1 MNQHND
7 PWLPHINHDLC
18 TGCRECV
25 LTCPTGALEQQD
37 GKASLRHPSL
47 CTYCTACEDV
57 CPVGA
62 IELPFLIV
70 KREPREEHRSEQ
82 TAQP

>member
-1 MNQHND
+1 M
-7 PWLPHINHDLC
+7 
-18 TGCRECV
+18 EKAM
-25 LTCPTGALEQQD
+25 LTRPD
-37 GKASLRHPSL
+37 L

-70 KREPREEHRSEQ
+70 AYAANEEI
-82 TAQP
+82 